1 MARFSLFTV
10 ALALALAL
18 ALLTAP
24 SCARV
29 LDTPRRTVRG

>member
-1 MARFSLFTV
+1 MARFSLLTM
-10 ALALALAL
+10 ALLAL

-29 LDTPRRTVRG
+29 MDTPRRTVRG